1 MMKIL
6 SSFEQMVLPSTQ
18 QAIENAAANC
28 GAEQITL
35 KWANENSDERPIYDA
50 YDENESLVF
59 SIDTDQDVIFER

>member
-6 SSFEQMVLPSTQ
+6 SSFEHMVLPSTQ

-35 KWANENSDERPIYDA
+35 KWANENCPETPIYDA
-50 YDENESLVF
+50 YDENENLVF
-59 SIDTDQDVIFER
+59 SVDTDKDVVFER